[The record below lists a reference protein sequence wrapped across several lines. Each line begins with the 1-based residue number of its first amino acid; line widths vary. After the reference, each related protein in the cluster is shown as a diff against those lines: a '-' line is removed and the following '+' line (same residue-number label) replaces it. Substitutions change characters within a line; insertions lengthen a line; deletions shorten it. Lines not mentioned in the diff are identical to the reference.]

1 LKIETTNDLSLP
13 RSRKLK
19 PSSRKLNLTA
29 VFVALLRI
37 SKSRKKNDGEGVSFA
52 GMLKRLSDIEVGS
65 TVVIKSFEN
74 NDIFLKLMEMGC
86 VPGELI
92 KVEQV
97 APLGDP
103 IAIIVSGYN
112 LSLRLDE
119 AQNIFVEEMIDN
131 N

>member
-1 LKIETTNDLSLP
+1 M
-13 RSRKLK
+13 
-19 PSSRKLNLTA
+19 
-29 VFVALLRI
+29 V
-37 SKSRKKNDGEGVSFA
+37 
-52 GMLKRLSDIEVGS
+52 KRLSDIAVGS

-86 VPGELI
+86 VPGEVI

-103 IAIIVSGYN
+103 IAITVSGYN

-119 AQNIFVEEMIDN
+119 AENIFVEETTSVKN
-131 N
+131 